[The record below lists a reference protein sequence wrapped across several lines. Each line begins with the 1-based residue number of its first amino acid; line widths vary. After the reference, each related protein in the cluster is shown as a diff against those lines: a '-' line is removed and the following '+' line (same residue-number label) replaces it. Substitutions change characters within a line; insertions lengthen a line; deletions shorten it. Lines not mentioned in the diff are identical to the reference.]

1 MKTLTAGKASDD
13 EERSKL
19 RWEKKRKGGARLV
32 WWAQLENSSQIGVSF
47 EEKSEVAEM
56 CNVTIDREDR
66 T

>member
-13 EERSKL
+13 EGRSKL

-32 WWAQLENSSQIGVSF
+32 WWAQLENPSQVGVSF
-47 EEKSEVAEM
+47 EENFEVVER
-56 CNVTIDREDR
+56 CNVTIEDR